1 MTPLTVLV
9 IEDEPL
15 ILIDVETALQEAGFA
30 VITAVNAA
38 DAVET
43 FDKNSAI
50 IRAVVTDIRLGK
62 GGNGWDIGRH
72 IREAVPTIP
81 LIYMSGDSSGEWASQ
96 GVPDSI
102 MIGKPF
108 AFPQLITALS
118 MLLNEVDVGH
128 EQK

>member
-15 ILIDVETALQEAGFA
+15 ILIDVETALQEAGFV
-30 VITAVNAA
+30 VIAAVNAA
-38 DAVET
+38 EAFET
-43 FDKNSAI
+43 FDKNRAV

-62 GGNGWDIGRH
+62 GGTGWDIGRR
-72 IREAVPTIP
+72 IREAVPTMP

-118 MLLNEVDVGH
+118 TLLNEVNVGH
-128 EQK
+128 EQT